1 MSTALAEAVAAAH
14 TAANGKNV
22 VIFGS
27 NVAQQCLREGLLDE
41 IVIHL
46 APVLLGDG
54 IRLFAASDSQPV
66 ALRRTA
72 LADSGQITDLRF
84 SVVK

>member
-1 MSTALAEAVAAAH
+1 LA
-14 TAANGKNV
+14 
-22 VIFGS
+22 
-27 NVAQQCLREGLLDE
+27 QGLLDE

-54 IRLFAASDSQPV
+54 VRLFGASGSKPV
-66 ALRRTA
+66 ALRRTTSA
-72 LADSGQITDLRF
+72 ASGLITDLRF